1 MFVKAPQDARS
12 SLVKLT
18 HRSEPLHDKVLEIAL
33 EREKLLLSG
42 ITQEELDVLINVL
55 LKLNNNVKTVNAYEP
70 KFEHK

>member
-1 MFVKAPQDARS
+1 M
-12 SLVKLT
+12 
-18 HRSEPLHDKVLEIAL
+18 HDKVLEIAL